1 MAIAAE
7 IIEGA
12 LKLSRTDRSYLA
24 AKLLESLDDDDHFS
38 AEEIDEFKE
47 RSREI
52 REGLVKPQTL
62 EQLQQEVA
70 ARLA

>member
-1 MAIAAE
+1 
-7 IIEGA
+7 
-12 LKLSRTDRSYLA
+12 
-24 AKLLESLDDDDHFS
+24 LDGDDHFS